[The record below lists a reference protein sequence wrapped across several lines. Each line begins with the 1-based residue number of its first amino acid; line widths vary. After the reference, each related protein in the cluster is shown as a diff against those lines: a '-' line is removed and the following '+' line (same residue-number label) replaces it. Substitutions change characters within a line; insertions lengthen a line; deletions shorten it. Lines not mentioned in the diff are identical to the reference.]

1 MHLNLGNFLLNSKTK
16 LFFSFLL
23 IVSISGCDSSGAV
36 AVTEVSVDERLSDSE
51 LQSYENKINQ
61 IDLDHIHFGFDL
73 RSSPQEDLA
82 QYLPLM
88 NYLTQETGYKFKLAV
103 TPKNSSILNELKQN
117 NIQLAAMGAVN
128 VIRAEEA
135 SLANILV
142 QGLNH
147 QNKATYQSMFIVPV
161 GSRTYSIQD
170 IKDKS
175 LAFGDKNSTQ
185 GHLIPR
191 IVLQKYKIRL
201 SDLKKFDYFGSH
213 QRCAET
219 VVSGNYDVCALQ
231 DQLAKDLAKR
241 GLVRIIHAS
250 QDYPSSGIVFSNQLP
265 VEMVQKIQNALL
277 KFKPNGKHKKGLY
290 NWNKTEMPNGF
301 VEPDKNSYR
310 ELREWLIKLELLN

>member
-1 MHLNLGNFLLNSKTK
+1 MHFNLGKFLLPSKIH
-16 LFFSFLL
+16 LFFAFLL

-61 IDLDHIHFGFDL
+61 IDHDHIHFGFDL

-88 NYLTQETGYKFKLAV
+88 NYLTQETGYKFKLAI

-135 SLANILV
+135 GLASILV

-147 QNKATYQSMFIVPV
+147 QNKATYQSMFIVPIE
-161 GSRTYSIQD
+161 SKIYSIQD
-170 IKDKS
+170 IKGKS

-191 IVLQKYKIRL
+191 IVLQKYNIKL
-201 SDLKKFDYFGSH
+201 SDLNKFDYFGSH
-213 QRCAET
+213 QRCAEA
-219 VVSGNYDVCALQ
+219 VVSGDYEVCALQ

-241 GLVRIIHAS
+241 GLIRIIYAS
-250 QDYPSSGIVFSNQLP
+250 QDYPSSGIVFSHQLP
-265 VEMVQKIQNALL
+265 IEMVQKIQNALL